1 VVQLYITDLEASV
14 DVPLFSL
21 KGVQRISLK
30 PNESKIL
37 KFTISPDMLELINN
51 DGKAILEKGQ
61 FNIWIGSSLPTE
73 RSMAL
78 GMPAPVQAVL
88 TLK

>member
-1 VVQLYITDLEASV
+1 
-14 DVPLFSL
+14 
-21 KGVQRISLK
+21 
-30 PNESKIL
+30 
-37 KFTISPDMLELINN
+37 MLELINN
-51 DGKAILEKGQ
+51 DGNAILEKGQ